1 MKKVALN
8 ASYRSTLELRTEA
21 KIQNYQL
28 VEFKEFLQSLRNKQT

>member
-21 KIQNYQL
+21 KIHNYQL
-28 VEFKEFLQSLRNKQT
+28 VEHGEWIYACDSSC

>member
-8 ASYRSTLELRTEA
+8 ASHRSTLELRTEA

-28 VEFKEFLQSLRNKQT
+28 VEFKEFFAIPPK